1 MMRCLGRVFFILFIS
16 QQTIYADVV
25 ANVDNTHVSFGEVVT
40 YNLILSG
47 EDIKKP
53 DIYTL
58 CGEDVIGT
66 GSSTSIKVVNG
77 DYQKNYVLSYK
88 FVPKKSCVIESVSL
102 EIDGKTQK
110 TEPVDIVVEK
120 FVASKNDDFSLIL
133 SASKN
138 EVYVGEAVELTLLF
152 KQKKSAKV
160 VDNKFV
166 NPEFKGFWVKGE
178 PKQEVT
184 NDAEYINTKVIYKI
198 APQREGVLEIT
209 PANIAIASRQNTKNY
224 YGGFFP
230 EVKWKTYFSND
241 LNITSKAVPSGVDVV
256 GDIEIQASVDTS
268 EINPNEAVNVTIKVK
283 GKANLEDIKAFKPY
297 INGVSVFDE
306 KIVIKD
312 DLLSQKITFV
322 ADRSFTIPAFSLK
335 VFNPITEETKV
346 VSTQEIMIQVNN
358 AKVKPKEELT
368 IKREDTPKVDDAKVI
383 TEAKSFEKIDI
394 FWMGAIFLAGIV
406 IGVLLMLLKPLISLK
421 SEKKFNTKDHKML
434 LVKLMPHEE
443 NTDVRE
449 IIDMLEANMYTNE
462 TQAIDKKKIKEIVKK
477 YEIS

>member
-1 MMRCLGRVFFILFIS
+1 MQYLGKLIIIFFIS
-16 QQTIYADVV
+16 QQAIYADVV
-25 ANVDNTHVSFGEVVT
+25 AKVDNTHVGFGEVVT

-58 CGEDVIGT
+58 CGEDVVGT
-66 GSSTSIKVVNG
+66 GSSTSIQVING
-77 DYQKNYVLSYK
+77 EYKKNYVLSYK
-88 FVPKKSCVIESVSL
+88 FVPKKSCTIESVSL

-110 TEPVDIVVEK
+110 TKPIDIVVEK
-120 FVASKNDDFSLIL
+120 FVASKNDDFFLTL

-138 EVYVGEAVELTLLF
+138 EVYVGEAIELTLLF

-184 NDAEYINTKVIYKI
+184 NDAEYINTKVIYSVS
-198 APQREGVLEIT
+198 PQREGVLEIT
-209 PANIAIASRQNTKNY
+209 PASIAIASRQNTKNY
-224 YGGFFP
+224 FGGFFP

-256 GDIEIQASVDTS
+256 GDIEIQASADRS

-306 KIVIKD
+306 KIVIKE

-335 VFNPITEETKV
+335 VFNPITQEIKT

-358 AKVKPKEELT
+358 AKVKPEEELR
-368 IKREDTPKVDDAKVI
+368 IKREDTPKIDDTKVLV
-383 TEAKSFEKIDI
+383 EAKGFENLDI
-394 FWMGAIFLAGIV
+394 FLSAAIFLAGIV
-406 IGVLLMLLKPLISLK
+406 IGVLLMLLKPLIFLK
-421 SEKKFNTKDHKML
+421 GEKKFNTQNHKML
-434 LVKLMPHEE
+434 LVKLMPYEE

-449 IIDMLEANMYTNE
+449 LIDVLEANMYNNE
-462 TQAIDKKKIKEIVKK
+462 TQVIDKKKIKEIVKK